1 MTGKLKPGP
10 RYRDPIPNSSSC
22 VLDLTLIGRCRPVLP
37 ILPSYFPCYEQK
49 EADPCKHLR
58 VQAGS
63 SLQYDALAY
72 ERSTAERHNLF
83 WRQIGSGRRCRR
95 FGVGGSGESYYVT
108 RGKWLNDLFVPDIL
122 HDDFY
127 LCMIMIFRL
136 IDWLFLFSR
145 FWQIDDLIDTGSSIA
160 TTMKMNKQ
168 TLKRAFTFEARN
180 KIPSFR
186 NILPPTS
193 IGLARPFL
201 GRSRELGFGGLG
213 RLSQLMRWLWQQ
225 SNTPVPA
232 DG

>member
-49 EADPCKHLR
+49 EADPRKHLR

-83 WRQIGSGRRCRR
+83 LEANWVRQALPSFRCWR
-95 FGVGGSGESYYVT
+95 F
-108 RGKWLNDLFVPDIL
+108 RGKLLRNAGEWLNDLFVPDIL

-136 IDWLFLFSR
+136 IDWLF
-145 FWQIDDLIDTGSSIA
+145 
-160 TTMKMNKQ
+160 
-168 TLKRAFTFEARN
+168 
-180 KIPSFR
+180 
-186 NILPPTS
+186 
-193 IGLARPFL
+193 
-201 GRSRELGFGGLG
+201 
-213 RLSQLMRWLWQQ
+213 
-225 SNTPVPA
+225 
-232 DG
+232 